1 MKDNKKLYP
10 INYLGKIYNTTIHK
24 DLTDEEFEQVRKEYY
39 TKPDFKEV
47 QDQFLKLQSGG
58 IKIDKITNY
67 YVKDLMAKVRIY
79 YNNWTIEEALNYKPL
94 IEFLQVSVIL
104 IRKSIQINYL

>member
-47 QDQFLKLQSGG
+47 QDQFLKLLVEL
-58 IKIDKITNY
+58 TEEE
-67 YVKDLMAKVRIY
+67 DLDDDSPVDCG
-79 YNNWTIEEALNYKPL
+79 
-94 IEFLQVSVIL
+94 
-104 IRKSIQINYL
+104 

>member
-1 MKDNKKLYP
+1 LKDNKKPYP
-10 INYLGKIYNTTIHK
+10 INYLGKTYNTTIHK

-58 IKIDKITNY
+58 MKIDKITNY

-79 YNNWTIEEALNYKPL
+79 YNN
-94 IEFLQVSVIL
+94 
-104 IRKSIQINYL
+104 

>member
-1 MKDNKKLYP
+1 MKEIIDRERNTQSHEVSCAALQGRILKDNKKSYP
-10 INYLGKIYNTTIHK
+10 INYLGKTYNTTIHK

-58 IKIDKITNY
+58 MKN
-67 YVKDLMAKVRIY
+67 
-79 YNNWTIEEALNYKPL
+79 
-94 IEFLQVSVIL
+94 
-104 IRKSIQINYL
+104 